1 MKQHH
6 IRSVSTVPKLI
17 STTVSYS
24 ISTPT
29 TTYVCENGLLDDGGD
44 DHDFHAD
51 DDADDSFDRG
61 LEENWLGFDRK
72 FGCAHNQAEHIIDS
86 HQHLGRSFECG

>member
-6 IRSVSTVPKLI
+6 TRHVSTVPKLV
-17 STTVSYS
+17 STTVSYPIS
-24 ISTPT
+24 IST
-29 TTYVCENGLLDDGGD
+29 TTYVCENGLSDDGGD
-44 DHDFHAD
+44 DH
-51 DDADDSFDRG
+51 DADDSFDRG

-72 FGCAHNQAEHIIDS
+72 LGCAHSQVEHIIDS